1 MHEILLHCFTKIRCV
16 RGFVRDVYMYDHSN
30 SQGAAIDGLEDLT
43 CHSCKTPSFECK
55 NCAEYLSIHGAI
67 HISIH
72 EVMLH
77 T

>member
-43 CHSCKTPSFECK
+43 CVTVAKHLHLSAKTVQ
-55 NCAEYLSIHGAI
+55 NI
-67 HISIH
+67 
-72 EVMLH
+72 
-77 T
+77 